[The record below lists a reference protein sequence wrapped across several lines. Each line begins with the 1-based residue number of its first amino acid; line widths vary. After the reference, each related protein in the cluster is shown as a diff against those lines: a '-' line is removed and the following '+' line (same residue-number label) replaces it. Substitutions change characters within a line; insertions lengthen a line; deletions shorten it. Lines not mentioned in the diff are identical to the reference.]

1 MAVVR
6 RRTDGGAQR
15 WRGTLCDSGGS
26 MVGRQRGLGS
36 RRLWLSALS
45 GVVLCGSMVRGTAQ
59 SRESAKPD
67 SAAQTEILVGAGD
80 IVGCQDPRGAQA
92 TAKLIDKIPGTVF
105 ALGDLVYDAATLE

>member
-15 WRGTLCDSGGS
+15 WRGRLCDSGGS
-26 MVGRQRGLGS
+26 MFGRQGLGVTW
-36 RRLWLSALS
+36 LLLSALAA
-45 GVVLCGSMVRGTAQ
+45 VVFWGSMVRGTAQ

-67 SAAQTEILVGAGD
+67 SAAQTEIMVGAGD

-105 ALGDLVYDAATLE
+105 AL